1 MQYYQ
6 GKGLLSA
13 IDVNDVYIGNGVSEL
28 IVMTMQA
35 LLDDDDEIL
44 IPMPDYPL
52 WTAAANLAGG
62 KAVHYRCLEDDHWQP
77 DLKTL
82 KAKSHHA
89 PRVLLS
95 LTPIIQQVRSILMKS

>member
-1 MQYYQ
+1 MV
-6 GKGLLSA
+6 S
-13 IDVNDVYIGNGVSEL
+13 SEL

-35 LLDDDDEIL
+35 LLDDDDDI

-77 DLKTL
+77 DLKDKQNHIT
-82 KAKSHHA
+82 HQG
-89 PRVLLS
+89 VLLS
-95 LTPIIQQVRSILMKS
+95 LTPIIQQVRPILMKS